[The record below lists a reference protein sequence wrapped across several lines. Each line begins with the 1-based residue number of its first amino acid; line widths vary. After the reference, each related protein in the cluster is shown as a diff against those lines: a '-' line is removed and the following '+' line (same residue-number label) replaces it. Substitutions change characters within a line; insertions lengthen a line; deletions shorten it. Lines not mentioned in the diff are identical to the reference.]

1 MAYLSKLT
9 LPIKDPRTGTVTSQ
23 TFDIKGGTLADA
35 YTVNDTTSA
44 TINNTDAVP
53 MLEDDGTTQTKKK
66 VLWSSIITAI
76 KAVLATVAT
85 SGDYNDLTNKPTIP
99 AAQIQSDWTQSDN
112 TVADFIKNKPTLGT
126 AAGKDFTTT
135 VTSGSTDL
143 ITSGAVLAA
152 ILARMDFKIANNRL
166 YVKDIS

>member
-9 LPIKDPRTGTVTSQ
+9 LPVKNVSTGIVTPQ
-23 TFDIKGGTLADA
+23 TFDLRGGSSADA
-35 YTVNDTTSA
+35 YTVNDTTSS
-44 TINNTDAVP
+44 TINVTDAVP

-66 VLWSSIITAI
+66 VLWSSIILAI
-76 KAVLATVAT
+76 KGVLATVAT
-85 SGDYNDLTNKPTIP
+85 SGDYNDLSNKPTIP
-99 AAQIQSDWTQSDN
+99 AAQIQSNWTQTNN
-112 TVADFIKNKPTLGT
+112 TKCDFIKNKPTLGT
-126 AAGKDFTTT
+126 AAGKNFTTT
-135 VTSGSTDL
+135 VASGSTDL